1 MTSHFKASADICMQ
15 GRVFLFFVVIVGRR
29 WQVQSNAWL
38 FFGDDIKLGGREM
51 EAGDWKI
58 MANGGI

>member
-1 MTSHFKASADICMQ
+1 MYGGEGFFCGHSGEEMASTKQCLA
-15 GRVFLFFVVIVGRR
+15 V
-29 WQVQSNAWL
+29 
-38 FFGDDIKLGGREM
+38 FGDDIKLGGREM

>member
-1 MTSHFKASADICMQ
+1 MYGGEGFRGHSGEEMASTKECLA
-15 GRVFLFFVVIVGRR
+15 V
-29 WQVQSNAWL
+29 
-38 FFGDDIKLGGREM
+38 FGDDIKLGGRET